1 MAKKN
6 IEGQAN
12 VLFMKELTTDLYN
25 GVLVKIKRKYIK
37 PKVKL
42 NQMMYLEVSIQY
54 LQAFV
59 KSLDNAKINKN
70 LMD

>member
-1 MAKKN
+1 
-6 IEGQAN
+6 
-12 VLFMKELTTDLYN
+12 MKELTTDLYN